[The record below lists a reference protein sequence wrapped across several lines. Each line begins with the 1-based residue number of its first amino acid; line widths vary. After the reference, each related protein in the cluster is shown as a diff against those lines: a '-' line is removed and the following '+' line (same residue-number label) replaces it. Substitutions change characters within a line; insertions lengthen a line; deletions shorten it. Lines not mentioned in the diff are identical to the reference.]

1 MPLRSDTSQRYPSL
15 PLLSNTEL
23 KVQANVIRQ
32 LKEMSIQIGKEDI
45 QLCLFIDD
53 RIVYIEKPKELTTKI
68 EIISNDCK
76 VEGFKVNYKSQL
88 LSFILTIKK
97 WNLKFKKRILS
108 TLTAPEYE
116 KHPP

>member
-68 EIISNDCK
+68 EIKAMIVRLKDSRLIT
-76 VEGFKVNYKSQL
+76 KVNCFPLY
-88 LSFILTIKK
+88 
-97 WNLKFKKRILS
+97 
-108 TLTAPEYE
+108 
-116 KHPP
+116 